1 MVAYFLTAKHY
12 RWQPFYPQNDLGG
25 RLSSAWKESQWCT
38 YCTMHNPLVSNIGYW
53 RWKYPPLP
61 TSNQPHFICPASSK
75 NDWHLWA
82 LDGGKL
88 HSHFFA
94 SAPPDFCRFLSAAA
108 AFFPSPATDR
118 KNICQSEWQKIF
130 ERARIYLIT
139 FTTNLPLYVGIHNDR
154 VFCLWSVLD
163 KI

>member
-1 MVAYFLTAKHY
+1 MVAYFLTVKHY
-12 RWQPFYPQNDLGG
+12 RWQTFYPQNDLGG
-25 RLSSAWKESQWCT
+25 CLSQSTCLKHWG
-38 YCTMHNPLVSNIGYW
+38 LVVKIT
-53 RWKYPPLP
+53 PLP
-61 TSNQPHFICPASSK
+61 TSNQPHFICPLSSK

-139 FTTNLPLYVGIHNDR
+139 FTTNLPLYVGVHNDR
-154 VFCLWSVLD
+154 VFCLWSVLG